1 MDADTNF
8 FKVFGLPLCWQI
20 DLKVLK
26 EKHRSLQKDF
36 HPDLFVN
43 SSEVEKQRSVEKAS
57 VINEGFRVLCSPLSR
72 AQHLLELHGCN
83 ANDENAIS
91 SDTSFLMKQ
100 LEYRELLAKIPESE
114 NPSSNGLIRI
124 ELFYSDFISCKVCN
138 RGIFVGIFSL
148 YKSKLLFTI
157 ITRSPYIFMSIIT
170 INSKLSA
177 WEYLS
182 N

>member
-57 VINEGFRVLCSPLSR
+57 VINEGFRVLSSPLSR
-72 AQHLLELHGCN
+72 ANIFWSCTGVMQM
-83 ANDENAIS
+83 
-91 SDTSFLMKQ
+91 MKMQ
-100 LEYRELLAKIPESE
+100 FHQ
-114 NPSSNGLIRI
+114 IRR
-124 ELFYSDFISCKVCN
+124 F
-138 RGIFVGIFSL
+138 
-148 YKSKLLFTI
+148 
-157 ITRSPYIFMSIIT
+157 
-170 INSKLSA
+170 
-177 WEYLS
+177 
-182 N
+182 

>member
-57 VINEGFRVLCSPLSR
+57 VINEGFRVLCSPCLGLNIFWSCT
-72 AQHLLELHGCN
+72 GN
-83 ANDENAIS
+83 ANDENVIS

-114 NPSSNGLIRI
+114 NPFSEVDAFRDKI
-124 ELFYSDFISCKVCN
+124 EHEYVSLQQLFASMIQK
-138 RGIFVGIFSL
+138 
-148 YKSKLLFTI
+148 KT
-157 ITRSPYIFMSIIT
+157 T
-170 INSKLSA
+170 
-177 WEYLS
+177 
-182 N
+182 

>member
-8 FKVFGLPLCWQI
+8 FKVFGIPLCWQI

-83 ANDENAIS
+83 ACLLYTSPSPRDGQIS
-91 SDTSFLMKQ
+91 RM
-100 LEYRELLAKIPESE
+100 
-114 NPSSNGLIRI
+114 PSS
-124 ELFYSDFISCKVCN
+124 
-138 RGIFVGIFSL
+138 
-148 YKSKLLFTI
+148 
-157 ITRSPYIFMSIIT
+157 
-170 INSKLSA
+170 A
-177 WEYLS
+177 
-182 N
+182 

>member
-114 NPSSNGLIRI
+114 NPLAKVEAFRDKI
-124 ELFYSDFISCKVCN
+124 EHEYVSLQQLFASMIQKQQLEDAKIT
-138 RGIFVGIFSL
+138 FS
-148 YKSKLLFTI
+148 KMQFFSKLLDQISLTEQKIEDF
-157 ITRSPYIFMSIIT
+157 
-170 INSKLSA
+170 
-177 WEYLS
+177 
-182 N
+182 